1 MGTPLFEVII
11 MVRFNRWISA
21 DEIDEYRE
29 CAFDEFH
36 EDLLIKEL
44 VNHKYIICGDTH
56 QSGQHRC
63 VPLFSDGYLLLSMR
77 KWAEVMNEAH
87 LYMNPLH
94 HEPHLFYMK
103 ATCELEENLPCCQ

>member
-1 MGTPLFEVII
+1 MDKPLVYGTSSRFESSWGGHYNVPMGTPLFEVII

-44 VNHKYIICGDTH
+44 
-56 QSGQHRC
+56 S
-63 VPLFSDGYLLLSMR
+63 
-77 KWAEVMNEAH
+77 
-87 LYMNPLH
+87 
-94 HEPHLFYMK
+94 
-103 ATCELEENLPCCQ
+103 